1 MSEEFKTIIA
11 KAEAGDVAAMNQLT
25 HIYGEVDG
33 CINHE
38 QAAKWFLELIKRDC
52 NPKSDVYEKTGY
64 DSTLYM
70 QVKNAILN
78 SNTEEDMTSAMSNG
92 NSGSLLGGAMFFT
105 TSRAKT
111 YIDQSDKTIE
121 QHVIYKEEQRRNAAE
136 EAARKK
142 TEEEARQRAEEEA
155 RKKEEERRKKEAEA
169 KRKAE
174 EAERARKKAE
184 EERVR
189 KAAADRE
196 AAKKVIDKIAYIGDV
211 EYTEDCKIYIT
222 SARTAY
228 DSLTV
233 DQKELVNN
241 FNILIASE
249 KEFYKLQKAEEKKVA
264 EEKARRE
271 AEEEAR
277 RREEERKRKAEEAAR
292 KKAEKEAAALQK
304 AKEEELARRKAELEA
319 RKKAEAEAKK
329 RERMKEIES
338 LLKEYCLKKDND
350 LSIEWKRLGQIPSIK
365 ANEIE
370 EFLEQ
375 KIGEQYIVRST
386 NTEYIIKLVTFDH
399 IGAHKFKEAR
409 IKKEY
414 LEETQQKQA
423 EEQILINKKRKQ
435 IENDSYSSV
444 YKEEVGRFVIPE
456 DTQRIGNKIFFEC
469 AKLRAIS
476 IPDSVTS
483 VGDEAFSHCTHL
495 ESVCLP
501 NNVTSLG
508 RSAFYGCRELTSI
521 DLGDSLT
528 KIENYTFAYC
538 CKLTSIVLP
547 NSITYINDS
556 AFEYC
561 SDLKSITLP
570 LNLEYIGDR
579 VFNGCRSL
587 EEIIVP
593 RGKKEEYL
601 SLLKHNYLSDNIRI
615 VEKNYTSRKQTN
627 RDASHKSSSPK
638 KQSGGFLSRLWNLL
652 TDD

>member
-1 MSEEFKTIIA
+1 MTTEELNALIA
-11 KAEAGDVAAMNQLT
+11 KAEAGDVATMNQLT

-33 CINHE
+33 FINHE

-142 TEEEARQRAEEEA
+142 AEEEARQRAEEEA

-174 EAERARKKAE
+174 EAERTRKKAE

-196 AAKKVIDKIAYIGDV
+196 VAKKVIDKIAYIGDV

-271 AEEEAR
+271 
-277 RREEERKRKAEEAAR
+277 
-292 KKAEKEAAALQK
+292 
-304 AKEEELARRKAELEA
+304 
-319 RKKAEAEAKK
+319 AEAEAKK